1 MSLPV
6 NRMDD
11 FARRSLMPF
20 LQKVDR
26 EINSASPPHHRLL
39 FWWFKLLSRF
49 SSNILSC
56 LFPLKPCTD
65 SFFIA
70 SCA

>member
-1 MSLPV
+1 MSPPV

-26 EINSASPPHHRLL
+26 VISPASPPLL
-39 FWWFKLLSRF
+39 VGLWYFTI
-49 SSNILSC
+49 NN
-56 LFPLKPCTD
+56 
-65 SFFIA
+65 A
-70 SCA
+70 